1 MIQELP
7 TIAIQLSTVDA
18 GRTELMEKQE
28 LDHPNYDFININKLF
43 NINPADFINRWIDTK
58 AITRNAQDNKSV
70 INELWINTNPFTPN
84 DNVNGYINNQ
94 NWSKYFEWIDTG
106 QDTGRY
112 NYLVWWGGKITTFRV
127 NEYQNIDF
135 KKISVRDIDPT
146 GTVTPPYHACPAGFH
161 WDESSQSYQ
170 PDVVHLPP
178 CDPGF
183 HWDEAQQKCVPD
195 DVVVPPSGD
204 VLWDSNTNGHWN
216 NGHSRVITLARQ
228 FDPDDPTTEVAA
240 GSVLDRRFE
249 VKGDGTALL
258 SGANARIYTHVN
270 NYDAQMEVTF
280 VMNSTLDNLS
290 LRLRS
295 RHNEYDPHE
304 NRFGGFGCSIAHGTF
319 KIQRENFHND
329 HTNIKNDTS
338 LPRNLENGKSYTV
351 RFSVFDDANKKVVH
365 KIEIDYDGNGT
376 FTPIITI
383 NDNNPFAYMVDR
395 NRYEGSGD
403 KSYIW
408 VRTDGRQSKERGIKE
423 ACHQKDNPL
432 YYLISVN

>member
-1 MIQELP
+1 
-7 TIAIQLSTVDA
+7 
-18 GRTELMEKQE
+18 MEKQE

-43 NINPADFINRWIDTK
+43 TINPADFINTCIGTK
-58 AITRNAQDNKSV
+58 AITNKNAPDNKSV
-70 INELWINTNPFTPN
+70 INELWINKDPFTLN
-84 DNVNGYINNQ
+84 DNVNGSINNQ

-106 QDTGRY
+106 QHTGRY
-112 NYLVWWGGKITTFRV
+112 NQLVWWGGKITTFRV

-135 KKISVRDIDPT
+135 KKISVREIDPT
-146 GTVTPPYHACPAGFH
+146 GTVTPSYHTCPAGSH
-161 WDESSQSYQ
+161 WDESNQSCQ
-170 PDVVHLPP
+170 PDVVVHPP
-178 CDPGF
+178 RCDPGF

-195 DVVVPPSGD
+195 VVLPPSGD

-216 NGHSRVITLARQ
+216 NGHNRVITSAHQ

-240 GSVLDRRFE
+240 GSRLDRRFE

-258 SGANARIYTHVN
+258 SGARARIYTHVN
-270 NYDAQMEVTF
+270 NYAAQMEVTF

-295 RHNEYDPHE
+295 RHNESDPYE

-319 KIQRENFHND
+319 KVQRENFHND
-329 HTNIKNDTS
+329 HTTIKNDTS
-338 LPRNLENGKSYTV
+338 LPRNLENDKSYTV

-383 NDNNPFAYMVDR
+383 NDNNPLAYMVDR
-395 NRYEGSGD
+395 SRYEGSGD

-408 VRTDGRQSKERGIKE
+408 VRTNGSSPRSVELKR
-423 ACHQKDNPL
+423 
-432 YYLISVN
+432 LIIRKITPYTI

>member
-1 MIQELP
+1 MPLVSGFCIFHEKDYLQDMTNYENHKRKILERLEYKVNH
-7 TIAIQLSTVDA
+7 AISNNKPLLCIGFQLHNFSLSDLSFSKEFTKPIHFSAANLQGGV
-18 GRTELMEKQE
+18 
-28 LDHPNYDFININKLF
+28 LF
-43 NINPADFINRWIDTK
+43 NKANFQLRPDFNIANFEGRADFRKINV
-58 AITRNAQDNKSV
+58 RN
-70 INELWINTNPFTPN
+70 
-84 DNVNGYINNQ
+84 
-94 NWSKYFEWIDTG
+94 
-106 QDTGRY
+106 
-112 NYLVWWGGKITTFRV
+112 
-127 NEYQNIDF
+127 
-135 KKISVRDIDPT
+135 IDPT
-146 GTVTPPYHACPAGFH
+146 YTVTPLDHTCPAGFR

-170 PDVVHLPP
+170 SDVVVHPP
-178 CDPGF
+178 RCDPGF
-183 HWDEAQQKCVPD
+183 HWDETQQKCVPD
-195 DVVVPPSGD
+195 VVVVAPSGD

-216 NGHSRVITLARQ
+216 NGHSRVITSAHQ

-240 GSVLDRRFE
+240 GSRSDRRFE

-258 SGANARIYTHVN
+258 SGARARIYTHVN

-319 KIQRENFHND
+319 KVQRENFHND
-329 HTNIKNDTS
+329 HTTIKNDTS
-338 LPRNLENGKSYTV
+338 LPRNLENDKSYTV

-383 NDNNPFAYMVDR
+383 NDNNPLAYMVDR

-408 VRTDGRQSKERGIKE
+408 VRTDGSSSPKNVELKR
-423 ACHQKDNPL
+423 
-432 YYLISVN
+432 LIIRKITSDIC